1 MKKLF
6 LILITLSNYLI
17 AQQTGTLI
25 NPAAINGYTTNGKV
39 LMTKT
44 SGSITGVPT
53 WTNTIP
59 YSMLTSTPTIPS
71 TVGLLPNTTSL
82 TINGVTQS
90 FTSTPTFTTTLQDV
104 INQSDVV
111 DGEVMKS
118 LDGLSSVNL
127 TNGSCAIGVS
137 DGVNTS
143 GINMTP
149 TDIVLTG
156 SSIQSNGQP
165 VVTTT
170 GTQTLTNKTIT
181 SPTFS
186 TSTTYSYATALR
198 VPMFDSNKKLVSS
211 STTNTQ
217 LSYLD
222 ATSSIQTQLNSKD
235 VTSTSTNTLTNKT
248 VSSGTLIGVTT
259 QSTTNFNGAFN
270 ATYTTVASS
279 STVDLSTINANFIS
293 VTGTHTINSFGTV
306 QAGAQR
312 TILFNGSLTVS
323 SSTNIVLPGSTS
335 IQTAANDIMV
345 IVSDSGGIWRCVSYT
360 SASGTIGTW
369 SPSWTG
375 FSSNPTVSV
384 AEYSLIGDV
393 CTVWLYAGAGT
404 SNATTK
410 TVTLPFAAKY
420 ANIRSIESI
429 TNSGTNAAGLVQ
441 TTANSNILTCYATAA
456 GGAWTASGSAT
467 VFLGGFTYRIAQ

>member
-1 MKKLF
+1 MNKLTTLL
-6 LILITLSNYLI
+6 LIISSVGLGQVKLNQIERAPSVNYCIVTNSLGV
-17 AQQTGTLI
+17 QT
-25 NPAAINGYTTNGKV
+25 YTPC
-39 LMTKT
+39 
-44 SGSITGVPT
+44 GSVT
-53 WTNTIP
+53 
-59 YSMLTSTPTIPS
+59 
-71 TVGLLPNTTSL
+71 GLLPTTTSL
-82 TINGVTQS
+82 TINGTTKT
-90 FTSTPTFTTTLQDV
+90 FTSTPSYTVNLQNA

-143 GINMTP
+143 DINMTP
-149 TDIVLTG
+149 TGIVLTG

-248 VSSGTLIGVTT
+248 ISSGTLTGVTT
-259 QSTTNFNGAFN
+259 QSTTNFTGAFN
-270 ATYTTVASS
+270 ATYTTVAS
-279 STVDLSTINANFIS
+279 TATLNLSGANYYT
-293 VTGTHTINSFGTV
+293 VTGTNTITNISTE
-306 QAGAQR
+306 QAGATR
-312 TILFNGSLTVS
+312 FLTF
-323 SSTNIVLPGSTS
+323 STS
-335 IQTAANDIMV
+335 LVLKNSANLINQYNADITTNAGDVACYISEGGGVWRMAYYTQTVA
-345 IVSDSGGIWRCVSYT
+345 T
-360 SASGTIGTW
+360 GTW

-375 FSSNPTVSV
+375 FSSNPTVSY
-384 AEYSLIGDV
+384 AKYSLIGDV
-393 CTVWLYAGAGT
+393 CTVWLYASSGT

-410 TVTLPFAAKY
+410 TVTLPFAALDV
-420 ANIRSIESI
+420 NTRSIQPI
-429 TNSGTNAAGLVQ
+429 TNSGANAAGLVS
-441 TTANSNILTCYATAA
+441 TTAGSNVLTCYATAA

-467 VFLGGFTYRIAQ
+467 VFLGGFTYIIQR

>member
-1 MKKLF
+1 MQLMNKLTTLL
-6 LILITLSNYLI
+6 LIISSVGLGQVKLNQIERAPSVNYCIVTNSLGV
-17 AQQTGTLI
+17 QT
-25 NPAAINGYTTNGKV
+25 YTPC
-39 LMTKT
+39 
-44 SGSITGVPT
+44 GSVT
-53 WTNTIP
+53 
-59 YSMLTSTPTIPS
+59 
-71 TVGLLPNTTSL
+71 GLLPTTTSL
-82 TINGVTQS
+82 TINGTTKT
-90 FTSTPTFTTTLQDV
+90 FTSTPSYTVNLQNA

-248 VSSGTLIGVTT
+248 ISSGTLTGVTT
-259 QSTTNFNGAFN
+259 QSTTNFTGAFN
-270 ATYTTVASS
+270 ATYTTAASS
-279 STVDLSTINANFIS
+279 TTVDLSTINANYVSI
-293 VTGTHTINSFGTV
+293 TGTNTINSFGTV

-312 TILFNGSLTVS
+312 TILFNGTLTVS
-323 SSTNIVLPGSTS
+323 SSTNIILPGSTS
-335 IQTAANDIMV
+335 IQTSANDIMV
-345 IVSDSGGIWRCVSYT
+345 IVSNGSGVWSCVSY
-360 SASGTIGTW
+360 SKADESFI
-369 SPSWTG
+369 SFPSSVTG
-375 FSSNPTVSV
+375 FTTGLTVVSSYKMLTRNT
-384 AEYSLIGDV
+384 YLFNLWTSL
-393 CTVWLYAGAGT
+393 TT
-404 SNATTK
+404 STSTTL
-410 TVTLPFAAKY
+410 TFTTPFNY
-420 ANIRSIESI
+420 P
-429 TNSGTNAAGLVQ
+429 SGTNPIPIPVWVYDNSVQSIGYIQQTAG
-441 TTANSNILTCYATAA
+441 SNVVSVFKGN
-456 GGAWTASGSAT
+456 GGAFAAT
-467 VFLGGFTYRIAQ
+467 GLKSVRLSVVLISDIQ